1 MVSNPWEELLLGNA
15 VERRLR
21 PGENHPGNRG
31 QGGPKNFVF
40 TGRKGIFANDFQSFP
55 IGLDDVGLPAFV
67 LDVITSAGNEG
78 RTGKS
83 PFQPIDPECFAISGV
98 VAGDDSAHACY
109 QDESVYRGRRREI
122 PTAVAFGMPFHV
134 RLGQISTTGRIDGI
148 KVTRF
153 SVDHEDQFAVV
164 ERNG

>member
-1 MVSNPWEELLLGNA
+1 MSSKKRVEGMVSNLWEELLLGNA

-40 TGRKGIFANDFQSFP
+40 TGRKGIFLTTFNLSRL
-55 IGLDDVGLPAFV
+55 GSTRGLPAFV
-67 LDVITSAGNEG
+67 LDVITIPGNEG

-109 QDESVYRGRRREI
+109 QDESVYRGRRRRSR
-122 PTAVAFGMPFHV
+122 PPL
-134 RLGQISTTGRIDGI
+134 RLACHFMWVLVKSPRPVGSM
-148 KVTRF
+148 
-153 SVDHEDQFAVV
+153 A
-164 ERNG
+164 

>member
-1 MVSNPWEELLLGNA
+1 MVSNPLGRITFGNA

-55 IGLDDVGLPAFV
+55 IGLDAR
-67 LDVITSAGNEG
+67 SARLRSGCNNIRRKRG